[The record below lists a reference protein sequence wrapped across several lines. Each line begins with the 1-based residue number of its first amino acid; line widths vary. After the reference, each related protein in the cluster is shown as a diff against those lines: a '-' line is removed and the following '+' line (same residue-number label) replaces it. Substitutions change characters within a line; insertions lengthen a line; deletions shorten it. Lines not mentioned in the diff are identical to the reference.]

1 MKKTSC
7 DSIFDVDSNFE
18 GQMINA
24 IVNCLALEHGRFNEA
39 LMTLGAASASLS
51 ADPLNSELYERATRA
66 WSSLKS
72 DLWFHLEIENAL
84 VFWWSGHQLSSG
96 LDFVG
101 ELSREQR
108 EIRELVSQI
117 ESGAQKE
124 DEAAV
129 SQARAFVALTNLLDR
144 HIERYEARVFL
155 AIRRAVARPVEDAY
169 GCSAPILTSQ
179 LVDRREGT
187 AAESLSVSRTS
198 FWRSLLSV
206 F

>member
-72 DLWFHLEIENAL
+72 DLWFHLELENAL

-108 EIRELVSQI
+108 EIRELVRQNGFRARHREHRALAHLRLPGSLTTDRVGVIEAGRLPGLSFSLMEQI
-117 ESGAQKE
+117 FRLGVATPQCRTRAEGAG
-124 DEAAV
+124 V
-129 SQARAFVALTNLLDR
+129 RHVASN
-144 HIERYEARVFL
+144 
-155 AIRRAVARPVEDAY
+155 
-169 GCSAPILTSQ
+169 
-179 LVDRREGT
+179 
-187 AAESLSVSRTS
+187 
-198 FWRSLLSV
+198 
-206 F
+206 

>member
-1 MKKTSC
+1 MKKTLYDTISEREP
-7 DSIFDVDSNFE
+7 NFE

-39 LMTLGAASASLS
+39 LLTLGAATASLAS
-51 ADPLNSELYERATRA
+51 DPLNRDLYERATQA
-66 WSSLKS
+66 WSTLKS
-72 DLWFHLEIENAL
+72 DLWFHLEVENAL
-84 VFWWSGHQLSSG
+84 VFWWSGLQFSSG

-101 ELSREQR
+101 EISREQR
-108 EIRELVSQI
+108 EIRELVKQI

-169 GCSAPILTSQ
+169 GGSPSGLPS
-179 LVDRREGT
+179 
-187 AAESLSVSRTS
+187 
-198 FWRSLLSV
+198 RSLPVLKVPSNL
-206 F
+206 

>member
-1 MKKTSC
+1 M
-7 DSIFDVDSNFE
+7 
-18 GQMINA
+18 
-24 IVNCLALEHGRFNEA
+24 H
-39 LMTLGAASASLS
+39 
-51 ADPLNSELYERATRA
+51 A

-72 DLWFHLEIENAL
+72 DLWFHLELENAL

-108 EIRELVSQI
+108 EIRELVRQI

-144 HIERYEARVFL
+144 HIEHYEARVFL
-155 AIRRAVARPVEDAY
+155 AIRRAVTLPVEDAY
-169 GCSAPILTSQ
+169 GDSH
-179 LVDRREGT
+179 
-187 AAESLSVSRTS
+187 
-198 FWRSLLSV
+198 
-206 F
+206 

>member
-1 MKKTSC
+1 MKKTAC
-7 DSIFDVDSNFE
+7 DEIFAADSNFE
-18 GQMINA
+18 GRMINGM
-24 IVNCLALEHGRFNEA
+24 VNSLALEHGRFNEA
-39 LMTLGAASASLS
+39 LMTMGAASASLS
-51 ADPLNSELYERATRA
+51 ADPLNSELYERALHA

-72 DLWFHLEIENAL
+72 DLWFHLELENAL

-108 EIRELVSQI
+108 EIRELVRQL

-144 HIERYEARVFL
+144 HIEHYEARVFL
-155 AIRRAVARPVEDAY
+155 AIRRAVTRPVEDAY
-169 GCSAPILTSQ
+169 SDSH
-179 LVDRREGT
+179 
-187 AAESLSVSRTS
+187 
-198 FWRSLLSV
+198 
-206 F
+206 

>member
-1 MKKTSC
+1 
-7 DSIFDVDSNFE
+7 
-18 GQMINA
+18 MING
-24 IVNCLALEHGRFNEA
+24 IINCLALQHGRFNEA
-39 LMTLGAASASLS
+39 VMTLGAASSSL
-51 ADPLNSELYERATRA
+51 AYDPLNNELHERAMHA

-72 DLWFHLEIENAL
+72 DLWFHLELENAL

-108 EIRELVSQI
+108 EIRELVRQI

-144 HIERYEARVFL
+144 HIEHYEARVFL
-155 AIRRAVARPVEDAY
+155 AIRRAVTLPVEDAY
-169 GCSAPILTSQ
+169 GDSH
-179 LVDRREGT
+179 
-187 AAESLSVSRTS
+187 
-198 FWRSLLSV
+198 
-206 F
+206 